1 MKSSEKRI
9 KTLPIIITLSV
20 IAVAAVTIILLLFT
34 NGNNTAGSSGYI
46 MPAKPRFIYAKN
58 KVLYMYDDGTSERMS
73 EDICDKYTLTTDSN
87 RLIYISK
94 GDLWYRDI
102 ENKDDKPHKIATDVT
117 AYNAN
122 SDGNKIVYI
131 KENGD
136 IFTGTT
142 DGKTKKVGENCS
154 DNDELFINDSADR
167 IGYFTND
174 CKFILADISQGNEI
188 IVNELISGDSTVRC
202 SDNLSIIIIEKFYY
216 IDNEPVND
224 IYIYSDNG
232 KTKNVIENAETVRA
246 YPEKNSMYYIKDSTL
261 YYYEKGKSTKIQDN
275 YSYKYY
281 SFELCA
287 TDVPVMV
294 IPEGSGF
301 FVAKKD
307 KTEKIKF
314 DLNASCVMITTR
326 EISAD
331 GNTLIFTASGDG
343 NSKIYRLDLSDGSDK
358 TPVAIDDDTNATRIT
373 LTSDKKVVYSK
384 TEYGSPMRNIYV
396 DGKLIAENADSD
408 NITYLDGSFYY
419 IKNTYGTDEEEPA
432 SVLTINTDG
441 KETAIKDDVSR
452 YCVLDND
459 NIMMIC
465 GMDREDDFPGGTLYL
480 YKDGKIVK
488 IDEEVTSIETAVKRY
503 DKIDLDYYSMQ

>member
-9 KTLPIIITLSV
+9 KTLSLLIVSLSV
-20 IAVAAVTIILLLFT
+20 ITVAVVTIILLLFP
-34 NGNNTAGSSGYI
+34 NGSDTAGSSGYI
-46 MPAKPRFIYAKN
+46 MPAKPRFIYSKN
-58 KVLYMYDDGTSERMS
+58 KVLYIYDDGTSERMS

-122 SDGNKIVYI
+122 SDGSKIVYI

-142 DGKTKKVGENCS
+142 DGKTTKVGENCS
-154 DNDELFINDSADR
+154 DSDELFINDSGDR
-167 IGYFTND
+167 IAYFTND
-174 CKFILADISQGNEI
+174 SKFILADVSQGNEI
-188 IVNELISGDSTVRC
+188 INEPIGGNSTVRC
-202 SDNLSIIIIEKFYY
+202 SDNLSVIIIGRHYY
-216 IDNEPVND
+216 VNDEPVNN

-246 YPEKNSMYYIKDSTL
+246 YPEKNSMYYIKDDTL
-261 YYYEKGKSTKIQDN
+261 YYYEKGESTKILDN
-275 YSYKYY
+275 YSYGYY

-314 DLNASCVMITTR
+314 DLNASCVMIATR

-358 TPVAIDDDTNATRIT
+358 TPVAIDDDTDVTRIT

-396 DGKLIAENADSD
+396 DGKAVAENADSD

-419 IKNTYGTDEEEPA
+419 IKNTYGTDEEEPT

-441 KETAIKDDVSR
+441 KETAVKDDVCR
-452 YCVLDND
+452 YCVLDKD
-459 NIMMIC
+459 NITMIC
-465 GMDREDDFPGGTLYL
+465 GMKYEGDSRGGTLYL

-488 IDEEVTSIETAVKRY
+488 IDEEVTSIETAVNRY
-503 DKIDLDYYSMQ
+503 DEIDLDYYSMQ

>member
-20 IAVAAVTIILLLFT
+20 IAVAIVTIILLLFT
-34 NGNNTAGSSGYI
+34 NGGDTAGSSGYI
-46 MPAKPRFIYAKN
+46 MPAKPRFIYSKN
-58 KVLYMYDDGTSERMS
+58 NVLYMYDDGTSERMS

-117 AYNAN
+117 AYNVN
-122 SDGNKIVYI
+122 SDGSKIVYI

-136 IFTGTT
+136 IFKGTT

-154 DNDELFINDSADR
+154 DSDELFINDSADR

-174 CKFILADISQGNEI
+174 CNFILADVSQGNEI
-188 IVNELISGDSTVRC
+188 ILSELISGDSTVSC
-202 SDNLSIIIIEKFYY
+202 SDNLSVIIIEKFYY
-216 IDNEPVND
+216 IDSEPASD

-232 KTKNVIENAETVRA
+232 KIKNVIENAEIVRA
-246 YPEKNSMYYIKDSTL
+246 YPEKNIMYYTDFRNDL
-261 YYYEKGKSTKIQDN
+261 YYYENGKSVKIRDN
-275 YSYKYY
+275 DNSGI
-281 SFELCA
+281 SASDE
-287 TDVPVMV
+287 PVLV
-294 IPEGSGF
+294 TSGGKGF
-301 FVAKKD
+301 LVTKKD
-307 KTEKIKF
+307 KTEEIEFSVK
-314 DLNASCVMITTR
+314 ASCVLITMR

-331 GNTLIFTASGDG
+331 GKTLIFTASGDG
-343 NSKIYRLDLSDGSDK
+343 GSKIYRLDLSDGSDK
-358 TPVAIDDDTNATRIT
+358 TPVAIDDDTNVTRIT
-373 LTSDKKVVYSK
+373 LTGDKKVVYSK

-396 DGKLIAENADSD
+396 DGKLISENADSD

-419 IKNTYGTDEEEPA
+419 IKNTYGTDEEEPT
-432 SVLTINTDG
+432 SVLTINQDG

-452 YCVLDND
+452 YCVLDKD
-459 NIMMIC
+459 NITMIC
-465 GMDREDDFPGGTLYL
+465 GMKHKDDFHGGTLYL

>member
-9 KTLPIIITLSV
+9 KTLSLLIVSLSV
-20 IAVAAVTIILLLFT
+20 IAVAVVTIILLLFP
-34 NGNNTAGSSGYI
+34 NGSDTAGSSGYI
-46 MPAKPRFIYAKN
+46 MPAKPRLIYSKN

-117 AYNAN
+117 AYNVN
-122 SDGNKIVYI
+122 SDGSKIVYI

-142 DGKTKKVGENCS
+142 DGKTEKVGENCS
-154 DNDELFINDSADR
+154 DNNELFINDSADR
-167 IGYFTND
+167 IAYFTND
-174 CKFILADISQGNEI
+174 RKFILADVSQGNEI
-188 IVNELISGDSTVRC
+188 IVNELIRGDSTVC
-202 SDNLSIIIIEKFYY
+202 CLDNLSVIIIGEFYY
-216 IDNEPVND
+216 INNESASD

-232 KTKNVIENAETVRA
+232 KTKNVIENAEIVKA
-246 YPEKNSMYYIKDSTL
+246 YPEKNSMYYTKDGSL
-261 YYYEKGKSTKIQDN
+261 YYYENGNSVKVKENEIGG
-275 YSYKYY
+275 
-281 SFELCA
+281 LCA
-287 TDVPVMV
+287 ADEPVLV
-294 IPEGSGF
+294 LPGGNGF

-307 KTEKIKF
+307 KTEEIKF
-314 DLNASCVMITTR
+314 SLKASCVLIASL

-331 GNTLIFTASGDG
+331 GKTYIFTASGDG
-343 NSKIYRLDLSDGSDK
+343 NSKIYRLDLSGGSDK
-358 TPVAIDDDTNATRIT
+358 TPVAIDDDTGETRIT

-396 DGKLIAENADSD
+396 DGKLVAENADSD

-419 IKNTYGTDEEEPA
+419 IKNTYGTDEEEPT
-432 SVLTINTDG
+432 SVLTINQDG
-441 KETAIKDDVSR
+441 KETAIKDDVCS
-452 YCVLDND
+452 YCVLDKD
-459 NIMMIC
+459 NITMIC
-465 GMDREDDFPGGTLYL
+465 GMKYEDDLRGGTLYL

>member
-9 KTLPIIITLSV
+9 KTLPLLIVSLSV

-34 NGNNTAGSSGYI
+34 NAGDTAGSSGYI
-46 MPAKPRFIYAKN
+46 MPAKPRFIYSKN
-58 KVLYMYDDGTSERMS
+58 NVLYMYDDGTSERMS
-73 EDICDKYTLTTDSN
+73 EDICNKYTLTADNN
-87 RLIYISK
+87 RLIYLSY

-102 ENKDDKPHKIATDVT
+102 ESKDNKPHKIAPDVA
-117 AYNAN
+117 AYNVN
-122 SDGNKIVYI
+122 SDGSKIVYI

-142 DGKTKKVGENCS
+142 DGKTEKVSENCS
-154 DNDELFINDSADR
+154 DSDELFINDSGDR
-167 IGYFTND
+167 IAYFTND
-174 CKFILADISQGNEI
+174 SKFILADILQGNEI
-188 IVNELISGDSTVRC
+188 INEPIGGSSTVRC
-202 SDNLSIIIIEKFYY
+202 SDNLSAIIIGRHYY
-216 IDNEPVND
+216 VNGEPANN

-232 KTKNVIENAETVRA
+232 KIKNVIENAEIVRA
-246 YPEKNSMYYIKDSTL
+246 YPEKNSMYYTKDGTL
-261 YYYEKGKSTKIQDN
+261 YYYEKGESTKIQDN
-275 YSYKYY
+275 YSYEYY
-281 SFELCA
+281 SFDLCA

-294 IPEGSGF
+294 AYSEKGF
-301 FVAKKD
+301 LIAKQG
-307 KTEKIKF
+307 KTEEIT
-314 DLNASCVMITTR
+314 LNASSSIVR
-326 EISAD
+326 KVSDD
-331 GNTLIFTASGDG
+331 GNTLIFTASTDG
-343 NSKIYRLDLSDGSDK
+343 GSKIYRLDLSDGSDK
-358 TPVAIDDDTNATRIT
+358 TPVAIDDDMGETRIK

-432 SVLTINTDG
+432 SVLTINQDG
-441 KETAIKDDVSR
+441 RETAIKDDVSR

>member
-9 KTLPIIITLSV
+9 KTLPLLIVSLSV
-20 IAVAAVTIILLLFT
+20 ITVAAVTIILLLFT
-34 NGNNTAGSSGYI
+34 NGGDTAGSSGYI
-46 MPAKPRFIYAKN
+46 MPAKPRFIYSKN
-58 KVLYMYDDGTSERMS
+58 NVLYMYDDGTSERMS

-102 ENKDDKPHKIATDVT
+102 ENKDDKPHKTATDVT

-122 SDGNKIVYI
+122 SDGSRIVYI

-188 IVNELISGDSTVRC
+188 IVNELIRGDSTVRC
-202 SDNLSIIIIEKFYY
+202 SDNLSVIIIGEFYY
-216 IDNEPVND
+216 IDNEPVNN
-224 IYIYSDNG
+224 IYIYSDSG
-232 KTKNVIENAETVRA
+232 KTKNVIENAEIVKV
-246 YPEKNSMYYIKDSTL
+246 YPEKNSMYYTKDGSL
-261 YYYEKGKSTKIQDN
+261 YYYENGNSVKVKENEIGG
-275 YSYKYY
+275 
-281 SFELCA
+281 LCA
-287 TDVPVMV
+287 ADEPVLV
-294 IPEGSGF
+294 LPGGNGF

-307 KTEKIKF
+307 KTEEIKF
-314 DLNASCVMITTR
+314 SLKASCVLIASL

-331 GNTLIFTASGDG
+331 GKTYIFTASGDG
-343 NSKIYRLDLSDGSDK
+343 DSKIYRLDLSDGSDK
-358 TPVAIDDDTNATRIT
+358 TPVAIDDNMGETRIT

-396 DGKLIAENADSD
+396 DGKLISENADSD

-452 YCVLDND
+452 YCVLDKD
-459 NIMMIC
+459 NITMIC
-465 GMDREDDFPGGTLYL
+465 GMKYEDDLRGGTLYL

>member
-1 MKSSEKRI
+1 MKSSEKHI
-9 KTLPIIITLSV
+9 KTLPLLIVSLSV

-46 MPAKPRFIYAKN
+46 MPAKPRFIYSKN
-58 KVLYMYDDGTSERMS
+58 NVLYMYDDGTSERMS

-117 AYNAN
+117 AYNVN
-122 SDGNKIVYI
+122 SDGSKIVYI

-136 IFTGTT
+136 IFKGTT
-142 DGKTKKVGENCS
+142 DGKAEKVGENCS
-154 DNDELFINDSADR
+154 DSDELFINDNADR

-174 CKFILADISQGNEI
+174 RSFILADVSQGNEI
-188 IVNELISGDSTVRC
+188 IVNELISGDSTVSC
-202 SDNLSIIIIEKFYY
+202 SDNLSVIIIEKFYY
-216 IDNEPVND
+216 IDGEPANN

-232 KTKNVIENAETVRA
+232 KIKNVIENAEIVRA
-246 YPEKNSMYYIKDSTL
+246 YPEKNSMYYTKDGTL
-261 YYYEKGKSTKIQDN
+261 YYYEKGESAKIQDN
-275 YSYKYY
+275 YSYEYY
-281 SFELCA
+281 NFDLCA

-294 IPEGSGF
+294 AYSEKGF
-301 FVAKKD
+301 LIAKQG
-307 KTEKIKF
+307 KTEEIT
-314 DLNASCVMITTR
+314 LNASSSIVR
-326 EISAD
+326 KVSDD
-331 GNTLIFTASGDG
+331 GNTLIFTASTDG
-343 NSKIYRLDLSDGSDK
+343 GSKIYRLDLSDGSDK
-358 TPVAIDDDTNATRIT
+358 TPVAIDDDMGETRIT
-373 LTSDKKVVYSK
+373 LTGDKKVVYSK

-396 DGKLIAENADSD
+396 DGKLISENADSD

-419 IKNTYGTDEEEPA
+419 IKNTYGTDKEEPT
-432 SVLTINTDG
+432 SVLTINQDG
-441 KETAIKDDVSR
+441 KETAVKDDVSR
-452 YCVLDND
+452 YCVLDKD
-459 NIMMIC
+459 NITMIC
-465 GMDREDDFPGGTLYL
+465 GMKYKDDFHGGTLYL

>member
-20 IAVAAVTIILLLFT
+20 IAVAAVAIILLLFT
-34 NGNNTAGSSGYI
+34 NDNNTAGSSGYI
-46 MPAKPRFIYAKN
+46 MPAKPRFIYSKN
-58 KVLYMYDDGTSERMS
+58 NVLYMYDDGTSERIS

-102 ENKDDKPHKIATDVT
+102 ENKDNKPHKIATDVT

-122 SDGNKIVYI
+122 SDGSKIVYI

-136 IFTGTT
+136 IFKGTT
-142 DGKTKKVGENCS
+142 DGKTEKVGENCS
-154 DNDELFINDSADR
+154 DSDELFINDNADR

-174 CKFILADISQGNEI
+174 CNFILADVSQGNEI
-188 IVNELISGDSTVRC
+188 ILSELISGDSTVSC
-202 SDNLSIIIIEKFYY
+202 SDNLSVIIIEKFYY
-216 IDNEPVND
+216 IDSEPASD

-232 KTKNVIENAETVRA
+232 KIKNVIENAEIVRA
-246 YPEKNSMYYIKDSTL
+246 YPEKNSMYYTKDGTL
-261 YYYEKGKSTKIQDN
+261 YYYEKGESTKIQDN
-275 YSYKYY
+275 YSYEYY

-301 FVAKKD
+301 FVVKKD

-314 DLNASCVMITTR
+314 NLNASCVLITMR

-343 NSKIYRLDLSDGSDK
+343 DSKIYRLDLSDGSDK
-358 TPVAIDDDTNATRIT
+358 TPVAIDDDTNVTRIT
-373 LTSDKKVVYSK
+373 LTGDKKVVYSK
-384 TEYGSPMRNIYV
+384 TKYGSPMRNIYV
-396 DGKLIAENADSD
+396 DGKLISENADSD

-419 IKNTYGTDEEEPA
+419 IKNTYGTDEEEPT
-432 SVLTINTDG
+432 SILTINQDG

-452 YCVLDND
+452 YCVLDKD
-459 NIMMIC
+459 NITMIC
-465 GMDREDDFPGGTLYL
+465 GMKHKDGFRGGTLYL
-480 YKDGKIVK
+480 YNDGKIVK

-503 DKIDLDYYSMQ
+503 DKIDLNYYSMQ

>member
-1 MKSSEKRI
+1 MKSPEKRI
-9 KTLPIIITLSV
+9 KTLPLLIVSLSV
-20 IAVAAVTIILLLFT
+20 IAVAVVTLVLLLLQR
-34 NGNNTAGSSGYI
+34 GGDTAASSSYD

-73 EDICDKYTLTTDSN
+73 EDICNKYTLTADNN
-87 RLIYISK
+87 RLIYLSY

-102 ENKDDKPHKIATDVT
+102 ESKDSKPHKIAPDVA

-122 SDGNKIVYI
+122 SDGSKIVYI

-142 DGKTKKVGENCS
+142 DGKTEKVGENCS
-154 DNDELFINDSADR
+154 DSDELFINGNGDR
-167 IGYFTND
+167 IAYFTND
-174 CKFILADISQGNEI
+174 SKFILADVSQGNEI
-188 IVNELISGDSTVRC
+188 INEPIGGNSTVRC
-202 SDNLSIIIIEKFYY
+202 SCNLSVIIIGRHYY
-216 IDNEPVND
+216 VNDEPVNN

-232 KTKNVIENAETVRA
+232 KTKNIIENAETVRA
-246 YPEKNSMYYIKDSTL
+246 YPEKNSMYYIKDGSL
-261 YYYEKGKSTKIQDN
+261 YYYEKGESTKIQDN
-275 YSYKYY
+275 YSYEYY
-281 SFELCA
+281 SFDLCA

-294 IPEGSGF
+294 AYSEKGF
-301 FVAKKD
+301 LIAKQG
-307 KTEKIKF
+307 KTEEIT
-314 DLNASCVMITTR
+314 LNASSSIVR
-326 EISAD
+326 KVSAD
-331 GNTLIFTASGDG
+331 GNTLIFTASTDG

-358 TPVAIDDDTNATRIT
+358 TPVAIDDDMGETRIT

-396 DGKLIAENADSD
+396 DGKLISENADSD

-419 IKNTYGTDEEEPA
+419 IKNTYGTDEEEPT
-432 SVLTINTDG
+432 SVLTINQDG

-452 YCVLDND
+452 YCVLDKD
-459 NIMMIC
+459 NITMIC
-465 GMDREDDFPGGTLYL
+465 GMKYKDDFHGGTLYL